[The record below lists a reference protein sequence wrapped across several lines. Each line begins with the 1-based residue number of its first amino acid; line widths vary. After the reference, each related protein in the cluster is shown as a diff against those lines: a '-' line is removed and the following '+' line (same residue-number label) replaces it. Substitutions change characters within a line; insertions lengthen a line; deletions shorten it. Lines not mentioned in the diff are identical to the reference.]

1 MGAEAALAVL
11 DAKPETAPC
20 VICLD
25 GNKLSK
31 RPLMECVEKVYMC
44 IFVCVM
50 TKSESLRSSN

>member
-31 RPLMECVEKVYMC
+31 RPLMECVEKVHEYC
-44 IFVCVM
+44 HVCFCY
-50 TKSESLRSSN
+50 N